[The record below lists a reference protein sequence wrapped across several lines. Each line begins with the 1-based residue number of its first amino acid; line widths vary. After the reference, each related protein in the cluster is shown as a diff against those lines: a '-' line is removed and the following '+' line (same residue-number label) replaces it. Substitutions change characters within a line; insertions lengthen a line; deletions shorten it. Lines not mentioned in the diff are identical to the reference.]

1 MSNFI
6 KKLFG
11 TLTEKPWE
19 SERAKIDDAHIG
31 KTFDLSVQTSAVIII
46 FGIATVLFSL
56 IFTGYIYS
64 IPPEQDTRYL
74 LKPNFLWINTFVLF
88 VITYFFSK
96 ITGDLKKNE
105 TNNVKRNI
113 IIVGGLSYLFLF
125 GQVIFWIQLMK
136 SGNYVSTNSY
146 FSSFYVFTALHGL
159 HLLGGL
165 FFWGKVSSKVLKL
178 ESPKILDE
186 EKNISA
192 LSMYWTFLL
201 IVWLMFFLMIYAFN
215 DAVIAFCK
223 SLIS

>member
-19 SERAKIDDAHIG
+19 SNRAKIDDAHIG

-88 VITYFFSK
+88 VIAYFFSK
-96 ITGDLKKNE
+96 KFPNHYISLRFLTFFKKLPKSTVCINE
-105 TNNVKRNI
+105 IWTVFILINK
-113 IIVGGLSYLFLF
+113 LP
-125 GQVIFWIQLMK
+125 K
-136 SGNYVSTNSY
+136 NYNFDTKCTALRCNSY
-146 FSSFYVFTALHGL
+146 GFCIFSVF
-159 HLLGGL
+159 
-165 FFWGKVSSKVLKL
+165 
-178 ESPKILDE
+178 
-186 EKNISA
+186 
-192 LSMYWTFLL
+192 
-201 IVWLMFFLMIYAFN
+201 
-215 DAVIAFCK
+215 
-223 SLIS
+223 

>member
-19 SERAKIDDAHIG
+19 SDRAKIDDAHIG

-88 VITYFFSK
+88 VIAYFFSALTISEVFEDYINDK
-96 ITGDLKKNE
+96 KTKNAANKFLNFFAITIPII
-105 TNNVKRNI
+105 T
-113 IIVGGLSYLFLF
+113 IIV
-125 GQVIFWIQLMK
+125 IFNL
-136 SGNYVSTNSY
+136 NT
-146 FSSFYVFTALHGL
+146 
-159 HLLGGL
+159 
-165 FFWGKVSSKVLKL
+165 
-178 ESPKILDE
+178 
-186 EKNISA
+186 
-192 LSMYWTFLL
+192 
-201 IVWLMFFLMIYAFN
+201 
-215 DAVIAFCK
+215 
-223 SLIS
+223 